1 MPKEEQLYWR
11 NQKVSM
17 TGAKAMAKSGGGADI
32 EALKSENANLRNQIQ
47 QYENAPQQ
55 QTQMQES

>member
-11 NQKVSM
+11 NLKVSM
-17 TGAKAMAKSGGGADI
+17 KGAKAMAKSGGAADI

-47 QYENAPQQ
+47 QYENAPQ
-55 QTQMQES
+55 